1 LRDRP
6 VGKGTA
12 CFGEV
17 GLTGEVRFVSGAP
30 RRVGELIKMGFGR
43 IIRPEGKSDGPPKA
57 NTDGRAERKAS
68 VIEVSTLEEAVA
80 VALL

>member
-1 LRDRP
+1 MP
-6 VGKGTA
+6 G
-12 CFGEV
+12 
-17 GLTGEVRFVSGAP
+17 
-30 RRVGELIKMGFGR
+30 
-43 IIRPEGKSDGPPKA
+43 GPP